1 MRAFLA
7 LGSNIEP
14 RRKYLQSAV
23 SRLEAH
29 PEVLVEARSR
39 LFESPSVGSGGEG
52 DFLNAALEIETSLAP
67 RELLALC
74 QSIESACGRAAPA
87 AGEKR
92 AGERTLDVDIL
103 CVGEEVSCAPDL
115 LLPHPRAL
123 ARPFV
128 LMPLLDL
135 LHRHPDAGWAQPSEV
150 QWDSVDEREDD
161 GEK

>member
-14 RRKYLQSAV
+14 RRKYLQSAL
-23 SRLEAH
+23 SLLEAH
-29 PEVLVEARSR
+29 PQVLVAARSR

-52 DFLNAALEIETSLAP
+52 DFLNAAVEVQTALSA

-74 QSIESACGRAAPA
+74 QSIESTCGRAAPS

-92 AGERTLDVDIL
+92 AGARTLDVDIL
-103 CVGEEVSCAPDL
+103 YVGEEVSCAPDL

-123 ARPFV
+123 SRPFV
-128 LMPLLDL
+128 LMPVLDL
-135 LHRHPDAGWAQPSEV
+135 LKHDPDAGWARPSEV
-150 QWDSVDEREDD
+150 QWDDWEDE